1 MHLHMACIKH
11 RSRAAYRTPVVQAGA
26 SQLVT
31 GSSIWCSR
39 AGADESVKGCCSGS
53 GRGQQCGLGFLGP
66 VWSTTRSY
74 SGSDAEHQ

>member
-1 MHLHMACIKH
+1 MQLHMACIKH

-39 AGADESVKGCCSGS
+39 AGADESVKGCCLAPWEVAWEVGADS
-53 GRGQQCGLGFLGP
+53 
-66 VWSTTRSY
+66 
-74 SGSDAEHQ
+74 